1 MVTKIGGMLGE
12 LAAKMAKR
20 KEIMDAIKK
29 LQELV
34 DIARD
39 AKTNISLINT
49 QISSSVNAWSGALSS
64 FQSSIMAPVVVADKF
79 EGESAEKISLR
90 LPEPIA
96 QMEGTRSSAE
106 GVQGEIAV
114 QVTLLEKYIE
124 EKQAEID
131 ELWAQYW
138 AV

>member
-1 MVTKIGGMLGE
+1 MGTIGSMLGD

-20 KEIMDAIKK
+20 LEILAAIKK

-34 DIARD
+34 DIANE
-39 AKTNISLINT
+39 AKTSINLVNT
-49 QISSSVNAWSGALSS
+49 QISNSVSVWSNALSS
-64 FQSSIMAPVVVADKF
+64 FQSSAMAPVVVADRF
-79 EGESAEKISLR
+79 EGESAEKISVG
-90 LPEPIA
+90 LPTPIA

-114 QVTLLEKYIE
+114 QITLLEKYIE
-124 EKQAEID
+124 EKQTEID